1 MRKVLPILIPVL
13 CAIAVFLLLRTF
25 FLLGYVPTE
34 SMEPT
39 LKKGSYI
46 LGVRVYEELRVGD
59 IVVFEQDQRM
69 RVKRIAAG
77 PGDMIERNGKTIT
90 VPADCYYMLGD
101 NPTNSFDSRF
111 WNEPFIENKDIIAKL
126 LLP

>member
-39 LKKGSYI
+39 LEKGSYI
-46 LGVRVYEELRVGD
+46 LGIRVYEDLCVGD
-59 IVVFEQDQRM
+59 IVIFEHGNRLL
-69 RVKRIAAG
+69 VKRIAAC
-77 PGDMIERNGKTIT
+77 PGDTITRNGITLT
-90 VPADCYYMLGD
+90 VPEDGYYMLGD
-101 NPTNSFDSRF
+101 NAAKSYDSRF
-111 WNEPFIENKDIIAKL
+111 WDPPFVSERNIVAKL
-126 LLP
+126 LL